1 MIRCVA
7 FDFDGTLVDSNQIK
21 RQAFFDAVADGDPDG
36 FVVAMV
42 LDEIRPGDRY
52 AVTREIARLLCERG
66 GMPAGSDP
74 EAAAVRWAEDYT
86 RRCEEGVSS
95 CPEIP
100 GASAAL
106 EALAGRG
113 IALFVNSATPEKPL
127 QRVARLRS
135 MSHHFRRILGGPAS
149 KLANLRRIGDEAGV
163 AREELL
169 FVGDGEDD
177 RSAAASFGC
186 RFAGVV
192 RPGPR
197 RFARE
202 PEIRI
207 DDLSGLPRVVAELE
221 GETP

>member
-21 RQAFFDAVADGDPDG
+21 RQAFFDVVADYDPEG
-36 FVVAMV
+36 SVVSEV

-74 EAAAVRWAEDYT
+74 EATAVRWAQAYT
-86 RRCEEGVSS
+86 RRCEEGVSK

-100 GASAAL
+100 GATAAL

-113 IALFVNSATPEKPL
+113 IALYVNSATPEAPL
-127 QRVARLRS
+127 QRVVRLRS
-135 MSHHFRRILGGPAS
+135 MSRRFRGILGGPAS
-149 KLANLRRIGDEAGV
+149 KLANLRRIGDAAGV
-163 AREELL
+163 EREELL

-186 RFAGVV
+186 PFAGVV
-192 RPGPR
+192 GPGPS
-197 RFARE
+197 RFAQE
-202 PEIRI
+202 PEICI
-207 DDLSGLPRVVAELE
+207 TDLSGLTDVVARLRR
-221 GETP
+221 ETP

>member
-1 MIRCVA
+1 
-7 FDFDGTLVDSNQIK
+7 
-21 RQAFFDAVADGDPDG
+21 
-36 FVVAMV
+36 MV

-163 AREELL
+163 AREGAALRGGWRGRPERRGELRL
-169 FVGDGEDD
+169 PLRRRGATG
-177 RSAAASFGC
+177 AAPLRA
-186 RFAGVV
+186 RAGN
-192 RPGPR
+192 
-197 RFARE
+197 
-202 PEIRI
+202 RI